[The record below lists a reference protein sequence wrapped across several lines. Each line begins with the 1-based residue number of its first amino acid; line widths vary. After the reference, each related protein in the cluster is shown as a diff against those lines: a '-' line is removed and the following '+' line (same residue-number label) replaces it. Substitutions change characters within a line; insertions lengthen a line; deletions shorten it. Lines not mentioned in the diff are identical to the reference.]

1 MNSSKATLD
10 RRLEKYLAKQMILF
24 RGSESDRS
32 HFIVY
37 FQWPDGIKEEI
48 GHLYMQEG
56 DTEAIY
62 YSMNKNGEELIP
74 PTADFNE
81 VEVQFDAYA
90 KLLMTEKALKKI
102 NNNSLQNNL
111 TLNKLNQMK
120 NSNQNPTN
128 SKKVNQIIFVEYQH
142 PTQEGHII
150 TVTDSYRNTIGK
162 ILRSYNQESKK
173 YEYVALDHS
182 GKQMMEKNEKLWEI
196 KSMYTGFS
204 KELLEEAH
212 QRRIAS
218 KDESRST
225 SGEKSQSPDSK
236 MEEQREINSNK
247 SKSDKSP
254 NEKPTEYKGRDRE
267 EKNEVTWEETE
278 QAIRENE
285 LEQLREREEG
295 REDRSVER

>member
-1 MNSSKATLD
+1 MLAKESSL
-10 RRLEKYLAKQMILF
+10 LYPQEKYKTEPLLVFRPSPDDSTRILVSSNDQD
-24 RGSESDRS
+24 GNSEFLGNIYVDNS
-32 HFIVY
+32 
-37 FQWPDGIKEEI
+37 KEET
-48 GHLYMQEG
+48 LYYGVNKEG
-56 DTEAIY
+56 DEIFQ
-62 YSMNKNGEELIP
+62 
-74 PTADFNE
+74 PTKDFNSIE
-81 VEVQFDAYA
+81 AQFDMYA
-90 KLLMTEKALKKI
+90 RMLITERELKDI
-102 NNNSLQNNL
+102 NSQFLPNNL
-111 TLNKLNQMK
+111 TLNNLNQMK

-128 SKKVNQIIFVEYQH
+128 SKKVNQLIFVEYQH
-142 PTQEGHII
+142 PTQDGHII

-162 ILRSYNQESKK
+162 ILRSYNQKSKK

-218 KDESRST
+218 KEETRSAT
-225 SGEKSQSPDSK
+225 GEKSQSPDSNK
-236 MEEQREINSNK
+236 EDQRKIN
-247 SKSDKSP
+247 SDKSKFDKTLNREP
-254 NEKPTEYKGRDRE
+254 AESKGRDRE

-285 LEQLREREEG
+285 FDQIRDKEEG